1 MSKRKTHVNRDD
13 IVEVISGAHKGQT
26 GKVLRVLRNSDQVV
40 IEGVRMIK
48 KHARKSED
56 RPEGGIIELEGA
68 IHISNVKLATAASK
82 EA

>member
-1 MSKRKTHVNRDD
+1 MRKRKTHVNRDD
-13 IVEVISGAHKGQT
+13 IVEVIAGAHKGQT

>member
-1 MSKRKTHVNRDD
+1 M
-13 IVEVISGAHKGQT
+13 
-26 GKVLRVLRNSDQVV
+26 LRNSDQVV

>member
-13 IVEVISGAHKGQT
+13 IVEVIAGAHKGQT
-26 GKVLRVLRNSDQVV
+26 GKVLRVLRNSDQVI

-56 RPEGGIIELEGA
+56 RPEGGIIEQEGA